1 MKIDVLSGVIDGL
14 FNIGKEE
21 LMFVLFSS
29 DDNVIDI
36 FLFTI
41 WISDENDSLPVK
53 FMYVLGSKILF
64 ISISKL
70 DLINNF
76 WSVVYDKLPFIF

>member
-14 FNIGKEE
+14 FNIGNEE